1 MRNTQDLRGDN
12 IIDSRDLIARRDYLA
27 EELADRLADRLSVE
41 ETPEGIKAVQT
52 EWDSSDDA
60 EELRDIEAFLEEGTR
75 EFQHGETL
83 IRDSY
88 FEEYARELA
97 EGVSDYNARSES
109 WPFTCID
116 WEKAAEELKQ
126 DYTYAELGGY
136 TYWFRNC

>member
-27 EELADRLADRLSVE
+27 EELADRLSME

-52 EWDSSDDA
+52 EWDSSDEA

-83 IRDSY
+83 ILDSY
-88 FEEYARELA
+88 FEEYAQELA
-97 EGVSDYNARSES
+97 EAVADVPRDIR
-109 WPFTCID
+109 WPYTCID
-116 WEKAAEELKQ
+116 WEKAARELQ
-126 DYTYAELGGY
+126 YDYTSAELGSY